1 MEGSLDDAR
10 DDRENYVKNLSEPN
24 EDYLE
29 RIAELIGEKGYARV
43 SDMAE
48 KLSIKPASV
57 TKMIQKLEELGYV
70 NREPYRGFVLTTKG
84 KTVGAKIAHRHK
96 VLTAFLKQL
105 GISKRTIEKDVEGM
119 EHHLSDET
127 VRALE
132 KLLD

>member
-1 MEGSLDDAR
+1 M
-10 DDRENYVKNLSEPN
+10 KNLSEPN

-48 KLSIKPASV
+48 KLSIRPASV

-70 NREPYRGFVLTTKG
+70 DREPYRGFVLTTKG

-96 VLTAFLKQL
+96 VLTSFLTQL
-105 GISKRTIEKDVEGM
+105 GISKTAIERDVEGM

-127 VRALE
+127 VKALE
-132 KLLD
+132 KLLN

>member
-1 MEGSLDDAR
+1 MR
-10 DDRENYVKNLSEPN
+10 NLSEPN

-48 KLSIKPASV
+48 KLSIRPASV

-70 NREPYRGFVLTTKG
+70 NRESYRGFVLTSKG
-84 KTVGAKIAHRHK
+84 KSVGSKIAHRHK
-96 VLTAFLKQL
+96 VLTAFLTQL
-105 GISKRTIEKDVEGM
+105 GISKSAIEKDVEGM

-127 VRALE
+127 VKALE
-132 KLLD
+132 RMIKEV